1 MKRRNTVCVYCAS
14 SGDVAAEYVAEA
26 RRLGS
31 LLASKG
37 CTMVCGAGRT
47 GLMGAL
53 ADAGLDAGGR
63 VVGVIPQ
70 FMVDRGWCHTGL
82 SETIVTA
89 DMHERKQTMA
99 RLADAAIALP
109 GGVGTL
115 EELLEIITW
124 KQLGLFD
131 GPIIIVNTSGY
142 YNPLIE
148 MLGRAAAER
157 FMKRQHAMLWAVA
170 ADASEA
176 IELLD
181 SMPDITAE
189 QKY

>member
-31 LLASKG
+31 LLASRG

-53 ADAGLDAGGR
+53 TDAGMGAGGR

-181 SMPDITAE
+181 RMPDITAE

>member
-1 MKRRNTVCVYCAS
+1 MKRRNTVCIYCAS

-26 RRLGS
+26 GRLGS
-31 LLASKG
+31 LLASNG
-37 CTMVCGAGRT
+37 RTMVCGAGRT

-53 ADAGLDAGGR
+53 ADAGLASGGR

-70 FMVDRGWCHTGL
+70 FMVDRGWCHAGL

-142 YNPLIE
+142 YDSLIA
-148 MLGRAAAER
+148 MLHRAADER
-157 FMKRQHAMLWAVA
+157 FMKRQHSSLWAVA
-170 ADASEA
+170 ADAAEA
-176 IELLD
+176 IKLLD
-181 SMPDITAE
+181 TVPDITAE